1 MTSAQKLSKNRRE
14 ARRNLWF
21 ERAMAIIATIN
32 YLVVLFDVTYLPL
45 RNFWLQ
51 GRIQLFSFQV
61 GPWETEGIPVEV
73 PLPPVTNWYDWVKG
87 IEPYRDTEQYLEVVE
102 ELEDQVIATSLRSP
116 EVEVILAELRQRS
129 IDIIETNPFQIANKT
144 GTLEK
149 IKNEMREHLEEESAK
164 EAFRVF
170 WSQEYLAEQGFT
182 EALAFF
188 NEEIRPLFAINYYR
202 PLGENGEFVDNFG
215 LFDFPFEALFFV
227 EFLAR
232 TWFISRR
239 HHGISWFDAML
250 WRWYDFFFW
259 LPIFIPFQDL
269 ARYLR
274 LLRIIPVTIRLNQAN
289 LINLDKIQK
298 QASQGFVAGI
308 AEDVTEVVIIR
319 VLNQFQAAIRDGEI
333 TNLLQSSRVKPY
345 IDLNDV
351 NETAELTKLMTK
363 LMVDEVIPKVRPDLE
378 ALLQHNIDK
387 TIHDFPAYQ
396 AIQQLPGVED
406 IENRLVAQLVP
417 QIYQIIY
424 DNLKNATKED
434 PVNDEL
440 MSRLL
445 ENLGQTL
452 GSELQA
458 QDTLQRTQYLLD
470 ALIEEVK
477 INYVE
482 RLSQEDI
489 EQILDQTRALREK
502 ARQQYHETRLLSD
515 RP

>member
-32 YLVVLFDVTYLPL
+32 FLVVLFDVTYLPL

-51 GRIQLFSFQV
+51 GRIQLFSFKV
-61 GPWETEGIPVEV
+61 GPFETEGIPIQV
-73 PLPPVTNWYDWVKG
+73 PLPPVTAGYDWVKG
-87 IEPYRDTEQYLEVVE
+87 IEPYRDTEQYLARVE

-116 EVEVILAELRQRS
+116 EVEQILADLRERS
-129 IDIIETNPFQIANKT
+129 VDMIETNPFQIANKT

-149 IKNEMREHLEEESAK
+149 IKNEMREYLEEEFAK
-164 EAFRVF
+164 DAFQNF
-170 WSQEYLAEQGFT
+170 WTQEYLEREGFT
-182 EALAFF
+182 NSLTFF
-188 NEEIRPLFAINYYR
+188 NTEIKPLLETNFYR
-202 PLGENGEFVDNFG
+202 PLGENGEFVDNFA
-215 LFDFPFEALFFV
+215 LFDFAFEVMFFL

-232 TWFISRR
+232 TWFISSRR
-239 HHGISWFDAML
+239 KGISWFDAML

-259 LPIFIPFQDL
+259 LPMFIPFQNL
-269 ARYLR
+269 ARYIR
-274 LLRIIPVTIRLNQAN
+274 LMRIIPVIIRLNQAQ

-319 VLNQFQAAIRDGEI
+319 VLNQVQTAIRDGEI
-333 TNLLQSSRVKPY
+333 MKILESSRVKPY
-345 IDLNDV
+345 VDLNDV
-351 NETAELTKLMTK
+351 NETAELTKLMTQ

-378 ALLQHNIDK
+378 ALLKYNIDK

-396 AIQQLPGVED
+396 AIKQFPGVED
-406 IENRLVAQLVP
+406 TENRLVTQLVS
-417 QIYQIIY
+417 QIYQILY
-424 DNLKNATKED
+424 DNLKNLTKED
-434 PVNDEL
+434 PVNDQL

-452 GSELQA
+452 GNELQG

-477 INYVE
+477 VNYVE

-502 ARQQYHETRLLSD
+502 ATQQYQETRLLSD